1 MSKPSLRLIRCS
13 SDARPV
19 LRGRRHQ
26 GFRPHIIQ
34 GGAIAGY
41 LPTAFS
47 FPILDAR
54 LQISYQNYL
63 ALVLAGLTIVSWP
76 ALRYID
82 PNMTGP
88 LTVDL
93 NNLIAPNADLATAA
107 QMDVCRNPDNSAS
120 TVRGLR

>member
-13 SDARPV
+13 SDARPAP
-19 LRGRRHQ
+19 RGRRRQ
-26 GFRPHIIQ
+26 GFRPLIIQ

-47 FPILDAR
+47 SPILDER
-54 LQISYQNYL
+54 LHIFYQNYL
-63 ALVLAGLTIVSWP
+63 ALLQAGLTILSWP

-82 PNMTGP
+82 LNMTGP

-93 NNLIAPNADLATAA
+93 NNLIAPNVDLGDGGADGRL
-107 QMDVCRNPDNSAS
+107 PESDN
-120 TVRGLR
+120 

>member
-1 MSKPSLRLIRCS
+1 MSKPSLRLITCS
-13 SDARPV
+13 SDARPAPS
-19 LRGRRHQ
+19 RGPRRP

-47 FPILDAR
+47 FPFMDAR
-54 LQISYQNYL
+54 LQSSYQNYL
-63 ALVLAGLTIVSWP
+63 ALLLAGLTVLSWP

-82 PNMTGP
+82 PNMTGS

-93 NNLIAPNADLATAA
+93 NNLIAPNVDSGDGADGRLPES
-107 QMDVCRNPDNSAS
+107 R
-120 TVRGLR
+120 